1 MPNRLQKAYFALVQ
15 YHIPKLFYR
24 NRFLSVIYYTFFSGA
39 FRREMR
45 GVLAGKIRYLDQTH
59 QDQSNLFLL
68 VRNTHRL
75 EKGLIMRPRKSV
87 FALDFIEETVASL
100 KAVMAAPMPDQDQQ
114 IQWFL
119 DVMVSYFE
127 AVDVSHPVINKEK
140 ATFDAIL
147 AASNHTRTIAK
158 VRVPYFRFKE
168 SASDVSY
175 EQFLKL
181 TQQRKSVRWFLDK
194 PVPRDLIDKAMLAAG
209 LAPSA
214 CNRQPYEFLIFDQKE
229 QVAKLSQIPM
239 GTRGFS
245 HNFPV
250 FIVIVGNLDAY
261 FDERDRHV
269 IYVDGSLASMT
280 FMLALETL
288 GLSSCPINWPD
299 IESREKMM
307 EKSLN
312 LGPHQRPIMCMA
324 VGYPDPEG
332 MVAYSEKR
340 PLDEVRTYENG

>member
-1 MPNRLQKAYFALVQ
+1 LKKAYYALIQ
-15 YHIPKLFYR
+15 YHIPKLFHA
-24 NRFLSVIYYTFFSGA
+24 NRFTAMLYYTLFSGV
-39 FRREMR
+39 FRREMY
-45 GVLAGKIRYLDQTH
+45 GVLAGKIRYLDQVYH
-59 QDQSNLFLL
+59 DQGNLFLL

-75 EKGLIMRPRKSV
+75 EKGLIMRPRKAV
-87 FALDFIEETVASL
+87 FATDYLEETVAAL
-100 KAVMAAPMPDQDQQ
+100 KAVMSAPLPAQDQQ

-119 DVMVSYFE
+119 DVMGSYFD
-127 AVDVSHPVINKEK
+127 AVDPTHPMIAKEK
-140 ATFDAIL
+140 ATFEAIL
-147 AASNHTRTIAK
+147 AQSGRQRAEAS
-158 VRVPYFRFKE
+158 VRVPYYRFKE
-168 SASDVSY
+168 SPADIPF
-175 EQFLKL
+175 EQFLTL
-181 TQQRKSVRWFLDK
+181 ARQRKSVRWFLDT
-194 PVPRDLIDKAMLAAG
+194 PVPRELIDKALLAAG

-214 CNRQPYEFLIFDQKE
+214 CNRQPYEFRVFDQKE
-229 QVAKLSQIPM
+229 QVDLLSQIPM

-299 IESREKMM
+299 IESREKRMD
-307 EKSLN
+307 KA
-312 LGPHQRPIMCMA
+312 LGLQPHQRPIMCLA

-332 MVAYSEKR
+332 LVAYSEKR
-340 PLDEVRTYENG
+340 PLDEVRTYNV